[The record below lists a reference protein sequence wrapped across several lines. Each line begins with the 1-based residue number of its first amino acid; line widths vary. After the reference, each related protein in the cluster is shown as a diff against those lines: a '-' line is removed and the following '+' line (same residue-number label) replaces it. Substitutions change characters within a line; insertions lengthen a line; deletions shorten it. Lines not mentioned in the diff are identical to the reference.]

1 MGFPRQEYWSGLPFP
16 SPRNLPDP
24 EIKPTSLT
32 SHTLAGRFFTTSAA
46 RETHTL
52 HEVKVLVAQSCL
64 TLCDPMDCSPP
75 GSSVHGISQARILEW
90 VVLPFIR
97 GPSQCRDQTQV
108 SHIADGFFYHL
119 SHQGSPHSVQP
130 FPSSQFPTS
139 SPKVS
144 VASFTNLGP
153 T

>member
-1 MGFPRQEYWSGLPFP
+1 MGFSRQEYWSGLPF
-16 SPRNLPDP
+16 SSLEDLPDP

-75 GSSVHGISQARILEW
+75 GSSVMEFSRQEYCSG
-90 VVLPFIR
+90 LPFSSLEDLPDSGIESMF
-97 GPSQCRDQTQV
+97 PASPALQTDSLPLNQW
-108 SHIADGFFYHL
+108 
-119 SHQGSPHSVQP
+119 GS
-130 FPSSQFPTS
+130 
-139 SPKVS
+139 
-144 VASFTNLGP
+144 L
-153 T
+153 